1 MDIETAI
8 AALLDAY
15 SKSGNVKTLL
25 ESINSNEKSLSD
37 EEALNAWAYDNFEDN
52 FFLGTHERDIYFED
66 HDISDYFELAEL
78 RQLDNEGAVSFFNE
92 RLDDLSERF
101 RAFHY
106 LEVENAILTI
116 ESVSHGQA
124 GEWFSSLNIYKNAQ
138 EYKSHLRKIGYI
150 LIIDDEEKK
159 LTTEKILSLHKKY
172 ILDRY
177 QD

>member
-1 MDIETAI
+1 MDIEKAI
-8 AALLDAY
+8 AALLNAY

-37 EEALNAWAYDNFEDN
+37 EEALNTWAYDNFEDN
-52 FFLGTHERDIYFED
+52 FFLGTHERDIYFEGD
-66 HDISDYFELAEL
+66 DISGYFELAEL

-92 RLDDLSERF
+92 RLNDLSERF
-101 RAFHY
+101 KAFHC

-124 GEWFSSLNIYKNAQ
+124 GEWFSGLNIYKNAQ
-138 EYKSHLRKIGYI
+138 EYKSHLREIGYI
-150 LIIDDEEKK
+150 LLDDEDEKFN
-159 LTTEKILSLHKKY
+159 TEKILSLHKKY